1 MRIRAIIVVL
11 FAAVLAPP
19 SERSAWA
26 FGDGDK
32 LSFGIIAYR
41 GRESPRPNGLK
52 RLAWEIEKRTSIE
65 TASPAEVH
73 LSNEAELRRHPFLYL
88 TGDGSMP
95 LPDATDLGRLRSHLQ
110 AGGFLL
116 IDGASQAGGP
126 FASGFD
132 ESIRLLLAVLFPK
145 ERLERIPADHVLYRS
160 FYLVGEPVGRVASV
174 PYAEGVTRD
183 GRLLVVYV
191 QNDLAGAYARDELG
205 RYENDVRPGGDRQR
219 ELSFRFG
226 INLAM
231 YALCLDYKAD
241 QVHVPFI
248 LRRRRWQ
255 ATPQ

>member
-1 MRIRAIIVVL
+1 VRTPTIVILLLTVL
-11 FAAVLAPP
+11 SAPQF
-19 SERSAWA
+19 ERSARA

-41 GRESPRPNGLK
+41 GRYSSRPNALR

-65 TASPAEVH
+65 TASPEEVH

-88 TGDGSMP
+88 AGDGPMA
-95 LPDATDLGRLRSHLQ
+95 LPDEADLGRLRSHLQ

-116 IDGASQAGGP
+116 IDGAGETGG
-126 FASGFD
+126 ALAFD
-132 ESIRLLLAVLFPK
+132 RSVRTLLGVLFPK
-145 ERLERIPADHVLYRS
+145 EHLERIPADHVLFRS
-160 FYLVGEPVGRVASV
+160 FYLVQEPVGRVARV
-174 PYAEGVTRD
+174 PYAEGVTHD

-191 QNDLAGAYARDELG
+191 QNDLGGAYTRDELG
-205 RYENDVRPGGDRQR
+205 RYDNEVHPGGERQR

-231 YALCLDYKAD
+231 YALCLDYKTD

-255 ATPQ
+255 GAPQ